1 MKCTNTTDNLILI
14 SNTFFRRK
22 TWSEKLGRQF
32 NALTFCTTC
41 QQQSIETVGKQAHKS
56 VLSDLQNSFR
66 RPLCIVQEENHPSIH
81 KHRTKIGNIYLK
93 HITYPKVFFEEN
105 CVRHVLSA
113 LSLQAIASF
122 LEENEGTT
130 CSMLEH
136 ICTTVQLALLC
147 VFLERELLDNK
158 PSK

>member
-1 MKCTNTTDNLILI
+1 MYC
-14 SNTFFRRK
+14 
-22 TWSEKLGRQF
+22 
-32 NALTFCTTC
+32 
-41 QQQSIETVGKQAHKS
+41 VGGKAPINPQAKDENWEHLPQAYH
-56 VLSDLQNSFR
+56 LSQR
-66 RPLCIVQEENHPSIH
+66 
-81 KHRTKIGNIYLK
+81 
-93 HITYPKVFFEEN
+93 FFEEN

-122 LEENEGTT
+122 LEENELTT
-130 CSMLEH
+130 CSMLVH